1 MWFQLFIEILL
12 RMHHKLSDRKE
23 LIDIC
28 KNSYANDPEQMNN
41 IDEFEKNYTPQ
52 MAIWWY
58 TRDAC
63 FYRIIN
69 RALRVQDFDR
79 LFSFRSFITDIAKQI
94 QQEYENSIR
103 TRDERD
109 CIQLY
114 RGQIIS
120 IDELELMK
128 NNIHEFLSMNSFL
141 STSRDRSLAVAFARD
156 AKKRNN
162 MRPILFEIE
171 IDPRSRTKAFA
182 NVEKLSY
189 YQDEGEVLITLGALF
204 RIDKVFKDDED
215 EIWIAR
221 VSLASEDD
229 FHLKEIFDHMKGK
242 IGEDTN
248 LDSLG
253 KLLLRMGENEKTRK
267 YYRRML
273 DETQLA
279 AADGHLGLGW
289 ASLRC
294 NAYDES
300 LKNFEESL
308 QIRQRILG
316 ENHASVGESY
326 SFLGEV
332 YRKKHNYEK
341 ALIYLKKAMT
351 IQQNTLPDDSL
362 DLAATYDTIANMYTT
377 TKEYDLA
384 SNYFNKALEIRQTK
398 LLPDHPQIAA
408 VYNNIGWLHECE
420 EKYSKALDYYQKAR
434 EISRKTLPPTHKHVV
449 EAETSIQRI
458 KTKMKH

>member
-1 MWFQLFIEILL
+1 
-12 RMHHKLSDRKE
+12 
-23 LIDIC
+23 
-28 KNSYANDPEQMNN
+28 
-41 IDEFEKNYTPQ
+41 
-52 MAIWWY
+52 
-58 TRDAC
+58 
-63 FYRIIN
+63 
-69 RALRVQDFDR
+69 
-79 LFSFRSFITDIAKQI
+79 
-94 QQEYENSIR
+94 
-103 TRDERD
+103 
-109 CIQLY
+109 
-114 RGQIIS
+114 
-120 IDELELMK
+120 
-128 NNIHEFLSMNSFL
+128 
-141 STSRDRSLAVAFARD
+141 VAFAKNP
-156 AKKRNN
+156 KKRNN

-182 NVEKLSY
+182 DVGEFSD

-204 RIDKVFKDDED
+204 RIDKVFEDDED

-221 VSLASEDD
+221 VTLASEDD

-242 IGEDTN
+242 IGDDTN

-253 KLLLRMGENEKTRK
+253 KLLLRMGENEKARK
-267 YYRRML
+267 CYKRML

-279 AADGHLGLGW
+279 AADAHLGLGW

-308 QIRQRILG
+308 QIRQRLLG

-332 YRKKHNYEK
+332 YRKKNNYEK

-362 DLAATYDTIANMYTT
+362 DLAATYDTIGNTYTT

-384 SNYFNKALEIRQTK
+384 SNYFNKALEIRQKT

-408 VYNNIGWLHECE
+408 VYNNIGWLHECQ
-420 EKYSKALDYYQKAR
+420 EKYSKALDYYRKAR
-434 EISRKTLPPTHKHVV
+434 EISRKTLPPTHPHVSGA
-449 EAETSIQRI
+449 EASIQRI